1 MFEFFRNI
9 DWNAVAE
16 SLKTENIIKGVSN
29 IDPAEFFSDPFVIV
43 SCIVAIGVM
52 FFFKLEKTFAF
63 VAGVIVL
70 WIGIRY
76 ALPKTE
82 VIQLADI
89 GSFAAIFTGV
99 IGFWIYMFFIKD

>member
-1 MFEFFRNI
+1 MFDFFRNI

-16 SLKTENIIKGVSN
+16 NLKTENLIKGISN
-29 IDPAEFFSDPFVIV
+29 VDPVDFFSDPFVIIA
-43 SCIVAIGVM
+43 SIIAVAVM

-76 ALPKTE
+76 TLPKSE
-82 VIQLADI
+82 IVSISDVGL
-89 GSFAAIFTGV
+89 FATVFTGV
-99 IGFWIYMFFIKD
+99 VAFWIYMFFIKD